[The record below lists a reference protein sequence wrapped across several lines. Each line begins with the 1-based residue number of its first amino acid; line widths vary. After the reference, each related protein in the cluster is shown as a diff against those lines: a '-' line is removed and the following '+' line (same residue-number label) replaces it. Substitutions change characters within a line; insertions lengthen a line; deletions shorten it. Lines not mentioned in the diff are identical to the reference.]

1 MATYQA
7 VQQIGV
13 IDGSVIPANKTD
25 SRIVDAATKVTIA
38 TKDYTA
44 RNAAAPALANTDKV
58 YLGRLR
64 AGELLE
70 AIEYLTDTTLGATT
84 VSIGTIALPTKYVNA
99 QTMTAINTW
108 TALAQ
113 AAANFTAGAVTA
125 DEEIYLTA
133 NGAVA
138 AAIIAHFK
146 LRTTGIH

>member
-25 SRIVDAATKVTIA
+25 SRVVDAATKVTIA

-44 RNAAAPALANTDKV
+44 RAAAAPALANTDKV

-70 AIEYLTDTTLGATT
+70 AIEYLTDTTLGAVT

-99 QTMTAINTW
+99 QVATAINTW
-108 TALAQ
+108 TPLAQ

-138 AAIIAHFK
+138 AAIILHLK